1 MSSQPM
7 QSSAQFHDNPFGS
20 VSTTFKS
27 VDGRTLE
34 VTTEQGLDLASG
46 NQLAQRVVVEITGTL
61 PVTIYVNEG
70 QVFDW
75 PGETA

>member
-1 MSSQPM
+1 MSNQPM
-7 QSSAQFHDNPFGS
+7 QSSARLHDNPFGS
-20 VSTTFKS
+20 VSATFKS
-27 VDGRTLE
+27 VEGGSLE
-34 VTTEQGLDLASG
+34 VTTEQGQDLETG